1 MPMSRLTI
9 HQVPCLRDNY
19 AYLLHCPETG
29 ATGALDPSEAEP
41 VLKAAAGSGWRIT
54 HVLNTHHHW
63 DHVGGNGG
71 IKAATGARVIGP
83 EPDRNRIPDLDE
95 TVAEG
100 RPFRLGNAEATIFFI
115 PGHTKGHM
123 AFWFPESE
131 ALFCGDTLFTLGCGR
146 LFEGTPEQMWTSLG
160 KLRRLPGETNVYC
173 GHEYTEANARF
184 ACAIDKDNAAL
195 AERAERVR
203 RARAEGRSTVPASMA
218 EERATNPF
226 LRADDPK
233 LATAVGMPGAE
244 PVQVFAE
251 IRRRKDNF

>member
-1 MPMSRLTI
+1 MAKRRKRARNVIVAQGWKSKENIDTLCLSPVSYGPVRPFARNRRERQGLDIPLDSMPMSRLTI

-71 IKAATGARVIGP
+71 IKSATGARVIGP
-83 EPDRNRIPDLDE
+83 EPDRNRIPELDE

-173 GHEYTEANARF
+173 GHESVLHRAARLH
-184 ACAIDKDNAAL
+184 ACA
-195 AERAERVR
+195 
-203 RARAEGRSTVPASMA
+203 
-218 EERATNPF
+218 
-226 LRADDPK
+226 
-233 LATAVGMPGAE
+233 
-244 PVQVFAE
+244 
-251 IRRRKDNF
+251 